1 MNYRVSSTHVF
12 QWAVEWLQAANLI
25 KDHGWL
31 CTAETVWSI
40 VVRAAARTISIFA
53 ACRDMARAPSQQAV
67 FNALT
72 KGLPRTLPVLE
83 RRLNEALAAPLPRC
97 LLRRRWAVA
106 IDWHLLPYYG
116 EPSRSRNELY
126 RSKQQR
132 GTTRFHA
139 YATACIVQS
148 GQRYTLA
155 VVWVRQHESM
165 VTVMK
170 RLLGFLRKMALKI
183 KLLLVDR
190 AFFTAAI
197 LSLLQQEK
205 IPFLMP
211 VALRGPKPKK
221 PAKKGLRWI
230 QRQKAGWYLHSMTK
244 GSDDVTFSVCVSYR
258 TYYQRKKRKNQK
270 LLFAAW
276 RVRGTPTEIRERYRT
291 RFGIETT
298 YRQMHQA
305 RIYTCTR
312 DPHLRLVFVVVG
324 FLLRNLWVWIHATQ
338 LAHSSG
344 RETKPRLALLRF
356 KQMLEWIAQA
366 VAEIFHDGSI
376 PCVELET

>member
-1 MNYRVSSTHVF
+1 MNYRVSGTHVF
-12 QWAVEWLQAANLI
+12 QWAVEWLLSANLI

-53 ACRDMARAPSQQAV
+53 ACRDMPRAPSQQAV

-132 GTTRFHA
+132 GTTHFHA

-230 QRQKAGWYLHSMTK
+230 QRQKAGWYPHTMTK

-276 RVRGTPTEIRERYRT
+276 RVRGTPTEIRERYRK

-338 LAHSSG
+338 LADSSG
-344 RETKPRLALLRF
+344 QETKPRLALLRF

-366 VAEIFHDGSI
+366 VAEIFHDGST
-376 PCVELET
+376 PCVEWET